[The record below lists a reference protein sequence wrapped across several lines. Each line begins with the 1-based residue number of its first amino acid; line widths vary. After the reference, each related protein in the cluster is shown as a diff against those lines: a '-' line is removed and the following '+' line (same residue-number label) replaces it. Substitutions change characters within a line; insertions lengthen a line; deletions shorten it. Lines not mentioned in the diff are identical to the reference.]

1 MFKLVVILLLLGV
14 LASLFSGLFFVY
26 RDGGKGRRAVKA
38 LTLRI
43 ALSIALFVLLML
55 GYRLGWIAGYI
66 K

>member
-26 RDGGKGRRAVKA
+26 RDRGEGPRAVKA

>member
-26 RDGGKGRRAVKA
+26 RDRGEGQRAVKA

-43 ALSIALFVLLML
+43 ALSIALFLLLLL
-55 GYRLGWIAGYI
+55 GYQLGWIAG
-66 K
+66 